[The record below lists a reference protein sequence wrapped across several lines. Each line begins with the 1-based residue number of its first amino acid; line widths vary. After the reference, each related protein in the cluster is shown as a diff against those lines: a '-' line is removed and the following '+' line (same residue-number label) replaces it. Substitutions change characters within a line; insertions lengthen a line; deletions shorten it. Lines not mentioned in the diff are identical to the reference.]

1 MRYVCRGEIHFAR
14 SHQTP
19 ISQANIVAPSTLGR
33 DKSRPY
39 IHDATHHGGG
49 VREDADLLVTPY
61 TARCAGY
68 ESKTK
73 MVSAKDTD
81 FLPSA

>member
-1 MRYVCRGEIHFAR
+1 MA
-14 SHQTP
+14 
-19 ISQANIVAPSTLGR
+19 VAS
-33 DKSRPY
+33 D
-39 IHDATHHGGG
+39 
-49 VREDADLLVTPY
+49 EDADLLVTPY

-68 ESKTK
+68 ESKTR

>member
-1 MRYVCRGEIHFAR
+1 MI
-14 SHQTP
+14 
-19 ISQANIVAPSTLGR
+19 ANCVAHAPLGR
-33 DKSRPY
+33 DESRPY
-39 IHDATHHGGG
+39 IHDATNHGGG
-49 VREDADLLVTPY
+49 VREDADLLVNPY